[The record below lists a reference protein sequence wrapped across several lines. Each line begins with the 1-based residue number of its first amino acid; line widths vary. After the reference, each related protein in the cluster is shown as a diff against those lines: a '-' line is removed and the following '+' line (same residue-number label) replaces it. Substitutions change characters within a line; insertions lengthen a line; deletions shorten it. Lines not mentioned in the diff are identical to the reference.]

1 MKTKP
6 SSVYQ
11 FKITLE
17 EIKPIIWRR
26 IQVPQRYNFWDLHV
40 AIQDSMGWQD
50 YHLHQFEM
58 VNPKTGEKVHI
69 TIQDD
74 DNEDLY
80 DSPVIPDEEAKISS
94 YFTLENKTAKYEYDF
109 GDGWEHK
116 IVLEKILPAEPGV
129 KYPICTE
136 GQRACPPED
145 CGGTYGYQE
154 LLEIVSDPKNEEYE
168 FRKEWLGYVYNP
180 GDFDPKS
187 VRFDSPKKRWKIA
200 FEHLYL

>member
-116 IVLEKILPAEPGV
+116 LFLRKSYQQNQVLNILYAQKDSELVHQKIVVVPTDI
-129 KYPICTE
+129 
-136 GQRACPPED
+136 
-145 CGGTYGYQE
+145 
-154 LLEIVSDPKNEEYE
+154 
-168 FRKEWLGYVYNP
+168 
-180 GDFDPKS
+180 KS
-187 VRFDSPKKRWKIA
+187 C
-200 FEHLYL
+200 